1 MAPEDGSPPEK
12 EILNL
17 ETVMFR
23 VYVSFLGVYEFLS
36 KCGAKE
42 HENSQNCWLHL
53 ENVALA
59 TFVLV
64 HFPIN
69 LRPIKTRYS
78 SSRVPVDLEIKCS
91 IFL

>member
-23 VYVSFLGVYEFLS
+23 VYVSFSGVYEFLS

-53 ENVALA
+53 RSRS
-59 TFVLV
+59 
-64 HFPIN
+64 FPN
-69 LRPIKTRYS
+69 Q
-78 SSRVPVDLEIKCS
+78 LETNKNEVQ
-91 IFL
+91 